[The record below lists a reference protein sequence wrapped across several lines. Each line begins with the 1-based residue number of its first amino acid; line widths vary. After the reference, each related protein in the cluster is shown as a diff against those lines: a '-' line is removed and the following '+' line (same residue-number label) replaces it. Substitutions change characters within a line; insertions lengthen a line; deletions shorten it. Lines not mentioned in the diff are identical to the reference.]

1 MIRTS
6 SPIGIGPGRGRAMGR
21 RFRRFASLA
30 MRLDVAMV
38 LGFAA
43 IDAVG
48 NLLAGRLLPSA
59 WGREFAFGIVEFGPA
74 LIVVRL
80 GRRWIDGGRPLALSR
95 LALCIAAAAA
105 FSGVVASFRDSVDW
119 LGAASAFLG
128 SLLPYAL
135 LVGAMELHARA
146 ARAQARAHE
155 ARQGNARLEAE
166 LQEARVRL
174 LEAQIEP
181 HFLFNTLANIRQLGR
196 EDPSAGIEMLTDLI
210 EYLETSLPSLRSEST
225 TLEQERAL
233 LDAYLRLHRP
243 RFGPRLRFDISFP
256 EALLRCRLPSMV
268 LLTLV
273 ENSIRHGLA
282 PSPEGGTIQ
291 LSAEAAGPALL
302 VTVADTG
309 AGMGAGSGGGTG
321 LANVRSRLA
330 LRYGDAA
337 GLTLSLNEPR
347 GVRASL
353 RLPLTSELAA

>member
-1 MIRTS
+1 
-6 SPIGIGPGRGRAMGR
+6 MGR
-21 RFRRFASLA
+21 VRRFASSA
-30 MRLDVAMV
+30 MRPDVAML
-38 LGFAA
+38 LGLAA

-48 NLLAGRLLPSA
+48 NLLARRLPLGA
-59 WGREFAFGIVEFGPA
+59 WGREFAFSIVEFGPA
-74 LIVVRL
+74 LIVVGL
-80 GRRWIDGGRPLALSR
+80 WRRWIDGRAAAGTGSPRAVHPRRGGLQRLRCLLPGVAR
-95 LALCIAAAAA
+95 LARCRQRL
-105 FSGVVASFRDSVDW
+105 
-119 LGAASAFLG
+119 LG

-155 ARQGNARLEAE
+155 ARQGNVRLEAE
-166 LQEARVRL
+166 LQEARARL

-181 HFLFNTLANIRQLGR
+181 HFLFNTLANVRQLGR
-196 EDPSAGIEMLTDLI
+196 EDPRSAIEMLTDLV

-256 EALLRCRLPSMV
+256 EALLRCQLPSMV

>member
-1 MIRTS
+1 MAMTRSTATTVS
-6 SPIGIGPGRGRAMGR
+6 VASGRGQLGAL
-21 RFRRFASLA
+21 ASAA
-30 MRLDVAMV
+30 MRPDVAML

-48 NLLAGRLLPSA
+48 NLLAGRLPISA
-59 WGREFAFGIVEFGPA
+59 WGREFAFSIVEFGPA
-74 LIVVRL
+74 LILVRL
-80 GRRWIDGGRPLALSR
+80 WQWRFEVGRPLPLSR
-95 LALCIAAAAA
+95 LVLGTAAVATLAAVIAA
-105 FSGVVASFRDSVDW
+105 FRDSQVQDWRTIASAW
-119 LGAASAFLG
+119 LGS
-128 SLLPYAL
+128 SLPCAL
-135 LVGAMELHARA
+135 LVGAVQIQARA

-155 ARQGNARLEAE
+155 AQQGNVRLEAE
-166 LQEARVRL
+166 LQEARARL

-181 HFLFNTLANIRQLGR
+181 HFLFNTLANVRQLAR
-196 EDPSAGIEMLTDLI
+196 DDRSAGIEMLTDLI
-210 EYLETSLPSLRSEST
+210 EYLETSLPSLRLQST

-233 LDAYLRLHRP
+233 LAAYLRLHRP
-243 RFGPRLRFDISFP
+243 RFGRRLRFDISFP
-256 EALLRCRLPSMV
+256 EALLRCELPSMV

-282 PSPEGGTIQ
+282 PSLEGGTIQ
-291 LSAEAAGPALL
+291 LSAEASGPELL

-321 LANVRSRLA
+321 LSNVRSRLA

-353 RLPLTSELAA
+353 RLPLTPELAA